1 MSEFDFTRAVF
12 VHATELARV
21 PLFYF
26 VKTAGPLCKVNPRKT
41 NARLQIAAMARRRLE
56 RLIIDSRLKRVFL
69 EEDINNPQPVV
80 L

>member
-1 MSEFDFTRAVF
+1 MRAVF

-41 NARLQIAAMARRRLE
+41 NARLQIAAMAY
-56 RLIIDSRLKRVFL
+56 
-69 EEDINNPQPVV
+69 
-80 L
+80 